1 MMQLE
6 LSHEGVYDAELV
18 LETNADGKTYF
29 YDLIKIKKTTDTLD
43 ITSIPTINIV
53 GNGISSTNT
62 SIT

>member
-18 LETNADGKTYF
+18 LVNNADGKTYF
-29 YDLIKIKKTTDTLD
+29 YDLIKIKKTIDALD
-43 ITSIPTINIV
+43 ITSIPTNNIV
-53 GNGISSTNT
+53 GNGIGNLNT